1 MFYHVA
7 LLQGVLNSATERL
20 LLDYYISRAEGI
32 YYVYDKCLG
41 KLPETF
47 ASKETSHYLAAVE
60 ALADY
65 PQAKEKLSFVA
76 NWLISNKN
84 ECGSW
89 DLGSSVKDGVYFPL
103 ADSWRRKELRI
114 SDCTERISNLLQKI
128 A

>member
-1 MFYHVA
+1 MSFTI
-7 LLQGVLNSATERL
+7 NSATERL

-103 ADSWRRKELRI
+103 ADSLIGEEWDDDESYFVVDELKRRQE
-114 SDCTERISNLLQKI
+114 